1 MPSRRNTYGFPIANS
16 PGGGISGGPSEVT
29 QASGGTPSAGGIE
42 GATVKAASLPNGGDE
57 VKRDLDYAAFE
68 RLYGWN
74 PEEVEQ
80 KMLQAWAFWL
90 ERTKRDLRSSA
101 GTR

>member
-1 MPSRRNTYGFPIANS
+1 M
-16 PGGGISGGPSEVT
+16 
-29 QASGGTPSAGGIE
+29 
-42 GATVKAASLPNGGDE
+42 
-57 VKRDLDYAAFE
+57 KRDLDYAAFE